1 VAHTRAPISLHRWP
15 DIMLTLDQKSGMSH
29 IYIYVC
35 DAWSYG
41 RMCQSVLSVLS
52 EPVVVSLAGA
62 GRSRAVLCI
71 PALATSQGNPRVLLW
86 SLVRV
91 PDILQPGTGHCASGT
106 GSLWA

>member
-1 VAHTRAPISLHRWP
+1 
-15 DIMLTLDQKSGMSH
+15 
-29 IYIYVC
+29 
-35 DAWSYG
+35 
-41 RMCQSVLSVLS
+41 MCQSVLSVLS
-52 EPVVVSLAGA
+52 EPVVVYLAGA

-106 GSLWA
+106 GRLCA